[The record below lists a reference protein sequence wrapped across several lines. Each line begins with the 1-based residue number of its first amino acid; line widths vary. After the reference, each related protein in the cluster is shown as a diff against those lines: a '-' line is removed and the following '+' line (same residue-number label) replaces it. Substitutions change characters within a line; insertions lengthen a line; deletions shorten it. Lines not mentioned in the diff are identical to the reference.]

1 MRFIKELK
9 DRDMR
14 LTKITYTQTLNLGDY
29 ENEKIELEVTLSEGE
44 DPRVALD
51 RCRKFIKKNRL
62 PVNNNGNNSNWVND
76 PNDMFGG

>member
-1 MRFIKELK
+1 
-9 DRDMR
+9 MR

-62 PVNNNGNNSNWVND
+62 PVNNKGNNGNWVND
-76 PNDMFGG
+76 PNDMFGVNEL